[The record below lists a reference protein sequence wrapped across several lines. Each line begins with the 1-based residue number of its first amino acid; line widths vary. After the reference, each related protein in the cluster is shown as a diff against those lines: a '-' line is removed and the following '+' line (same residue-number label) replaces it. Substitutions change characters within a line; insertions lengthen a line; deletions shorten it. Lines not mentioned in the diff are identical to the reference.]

1 MLCDDLKVNRSGT
14 GWEREVQEGG
24 DMCAHIVDSL
34 RHCTTETSNI
44 PKQLYLNK
52 NENNRNAGFPSA
64 TSGKEPAC
72 HCRRHKR

>member
-44 PKQLYLNK
+44 PKQLYLDK
-52 NENNRNAGFPSA
+52 
-64 TSGKEPAC
+64 K
-72 HCRRHKR
+72 